1 MDKRTLIFVLLL
13 TLSLYFVN
21 MWFETPRLEN
31 TRQWHEQQRVKKTEQ
46 LKQLQES
53 IAKDTMSPKDLP
65 LVTIYSDKAGK
76 NQLTKGLQVDK
87 GIITLSWSETSP
99 EQIYNAGKEYKLTFN
114 SNEPNGVLVY
124 QENPKD
130 PLPIGNLS
138 YFGKQNL
145 QLVHPSDG
153 SVILGEFVD
162 GQFSIPLRKVEK
174 LQAEIAEPD
183 QPRIQKKAFGNR
195 IVIMKSNDH
204 YLPVAFYDE
213 SQDSIVYLEQISNLS
228 TKVSTEHADT
238 EKYYVLENDF
248 QQLVFSNVG
257 AALIEI
263 NLPFRNDNN
272 LESVVKEIGFDREIL
287 KDHPYNAFFPSVP
300 YFTPGES
307 PVAHSRGKEGGYY
320 PLLRRNLIQ
329 TAKRKAIRI
338 LPEYYALNIVSQY
351 PDLAELSYE
360 VTHFDSKSI
369 VFEAKQRNR
378 KITKTY
384 TLENKPELAPYIVN
398 LSIKI
403 EGDSKGLWLTSG
415 VPEVEW
421 ISNAPAPVLKYR
433 LTRNDKSE
441 VNTIDL
447 PEKSLV
453 NSSINPDWVC
463 NSNGF
468 LGMIIDPLT
477 KIDSGYRAEYVA
489 GTIVPSRLV
498 QIDEAYDRFDPKDL
512 PGYML
517 MLPLNSDGG
526 EMKFRIFAG
535 PFAGS
540 ILNQVD
546 NYYSDPEKN
555 YNPDYMGSQTFHGYF
570 TFISAPISKFLLV
583 LMNFFHYLTHSW
595 ALSIILLT
603 VALRVM
609 LYPLNSWSTKSMLNM
624 QEIAPEVTK
633 IQERNKK
640 DPKKAQLEIMSLYKE
655 RGVNPLSGCFPMLIQ
670 MPFLIGM
677 FDLLKSTFEL
687 RGASFIPGWIDDL
700 AAPDVLFSWSKPI
713 FFIGT
718 EFHALPILLGLVML
732 VQQKLMSTAPKDVS
746 LMTEQQRQQRVMG
759 NIMTVV
765 FAVMFYNFP
774 AGLNIYWLSSMLLGI
789 LQQWF
794 NMKQFKKKINTNI
807 IVDAKSTKKTK

>member
-1 MDKRTLIFVLLL
+1 MDKRTLFFVLLL
-13 TLSLYFVN
+13 TLSLYVVN
-21 MWFETPRLEN
+21 MWFETPRTEN
-31 TRQWHEQQRVKKTEQ
+31 LRQWHEQQKVKKTEQ
-46 LKQLQES
+46 LKQLEDS
-53 IAKDTMSPKDLP
+53 IAKDTVTAKDLTF
-65 LVTIYSDKAGK
+65 VVITSDKASQ
-76 NQLTKGLQVDK
+76 NPIAK
-87 GIITLSWSETSP
+87 GIQIEKGILALAWSDTVP
-99 EQIYNAGKEYKLTFN
+99 EQIFANGKEYKLVFH
-114 SNEPNGVLVY
+114 SHESHGLLVY

-130 PLPIGNLS
+130 PLAIANLS
-138 YFGKQNL
+138 YFGKQTL
-145 QLVHPSDG
+145 QLVQPSDE
-153 SVILGEFVD
+153 SVILGEFTD

-183 QPRIQKKAFGNR
+183 HPKVQKKAFGNR
-195 IVIMKSNDH
+195 IALMKSNDK

-213 SQDSIVYLEQISNLS
+213 SQDSIIYLEQISNLA
-228 TKVSTEHADT
+228 TQVSTEQT
-238 EKYYVLENDF
+238 ESEKYYVLENDF
-248 QQLVFSNVG
+248 QQLVFSNIG
-257 AALIEI
+257 GALIEI
-263 NLPFRNDNN
+263 NLPFRTKSN
-272 LESVVKEIGFDREIL
+272 LESVVKEIGFDRDIL
-287 KDHPYNAFFPSVP
+287 KEQPYNALFPSVP
-300 YFTPGES
+300 YYTPGDT
-307 PVAHSRGKEGGYY
+307 PVAHSKGKEGGYY
-320 PLLRRNLIQ
+320 PLLRRNLVQ
-329 TAKRKAIRI
+329 TAKKKAIRI

-351 PDLAELSYE
+351 PDLAELSYQ

-369 VFEAKQRNR
+369 VFEAKQKNR

-384 TLENKPELAPYIVN
+384 TLESKPELAPYIVN
-398 LSIKI
+398 LTINI

-421 ISNAPAPVLKYR
+421 ISNGPAPVMKYR

-447 PEKSLV
+447 PEKSIV
-453 NSSINPDWVC
+453 NSSISPDWVC

-489 GTIVPSRLV
+489 GTIVPSRLI

-517 MLPLNSDGG
+517 MLPLNSAGG

-540 ILNQVD
+540 VLNQVD
-546 NYYSDPEKN
+546 SYFSDPETK
-555 YNPDYMGSQTFHGYF
+555 YNPDYIASQSFHGFF

-583 LMNFFHYLTHSW
+583 LMNFFYYLTHSW
-595 ALSIILLT
+595 AFSIILLT
-603 VALRVM
+603 VALRIM

-640 DPKKAQLEIMSLYKE
+640 DPKKAQLEIMTLYKE

-700 AAPDVLFSWSKPI
+700 AAPDVLFSWSRPI

-718 EFHALPILLGLVML
+718 EFHALPILLGAVML
-732 VQQKLMSTAPKDVS
+732 IQQRLMSTAPTDPN

-789 LQQWF
+789 LQQWV
-794 NMKQFKKKINTNI
+794 NTRQFRNKINTNV
-807 IVDAKSTKKTK
+807 IVEPKPRKK